1 VQGVG
6 TARVDVMAQ
15 EVPGWSAS
23 GATQVGLALCAGL
36 AMAAGVTWP
45 VLWPLAVLAC
55 MAWVW
60 AGWYLS
66 PGRAALWGQVFG
78 TSWLVATV
86 WWLYIS
92 LHTYGGLPAALAAL
106 AVLLLAAALSL
117 YWAAATALL
126 AFLRTGR
133 WAWNVLLAGALW
145 WLAEWA
151 RGVIFTG
158 FPWGASGYA
167 LIDAPLSYSA
177 PWVGVYGL
185 GVALV
190 MGAALGLALWQ
201 RATGWAQRGWVIAV
215 LVLWFVGPALLPP
228 VNFTQP
234 AGDLRFSL
242 LQTQVPQDQKFSGE
256 HLPRNLERLAQAL
269 KAAPGELVVA
279 PETALPLLPGQL
291 QRWAPEW
298 WAAVRSDL
306 ATGHRHLL
314 MGLPL
319 GNFQEGYTNSVV
331 GVSPQ
336 ANSDYRYDKVHLVP
350 FGEFIPT
357 GFRWF
362 VRMMHIPLGDFDR
375 GRLDTPPWVIAGQ
388 ALAPNICYEDLF
400 GEELAARLLATE
412 TPATVL
418 VNLSNLGWFG
428 RSVALPQHLN
438 ISRMRTL
445 ELQKPMLRATNTG
458 ATAHID
464 HLGRVQGLLPFHEV
478 GRLDG
483 VVEGRQGLTP
493 YARWVGRW
501 GLATPTALAAAVVI
515 AFALRRRR
523 RAARS

>member
-1 VQGVG
+1 M
-6 TARVDVMAQ
+6 MA
-15 EVPGWSAS
+15 PLGANLRAS
-23 GATQVGLALCAGL
+23 PWAAHAGL
-36 AMAAGVTWP
+36 AILAGWAMAASVTWP
-45 VLWPLAVLAC
+45 ILWPLSALAC
-55 MAWVW
+55 AAWVG
-60 AGWYLS
+60 AGWRLS
-66 PGRAALWGQVFG
+66 PGRAALWGLLFG
-78 TSWLVATV
+78 TSWLVAAV
-86 WWLYIS
+86 SWLYVS
-92 LHTYGGLPAALAAL
+92 LHTYGGLPAVLSAL
-106 AVLLLAAALSL
+106 AVLLLASALSL

-126 AFLRTGR
+126 ATLRTGR
-133 WAWNVLLAGALW
+133 CLWDVLLAGALW

-167 LIDAPLSYSA
+167 LIDAPLAYGA

-185 GVALV
+185 GLALV
-190 MGAALGLALWQ
+190 LGAAAGLALWQ
-201 RATGWAQRGWVIAV
+201 RARGLTQRG
-215 LVLWFVGPALLPP
+215 LVVAALALWFVGPALLPP
-228 VNFTQP
+228 VDFTQP
-234 AGDLRFSL
+234 SGALRFSL

-256 HLPRNLERLAQAL
+256 HLPRNLERLAQSL
-269 KAAPGELVVA
+269 REAPGELVVA

-291 QRWAPEW
+291 QRWAPDW
-298 WAAVRSDL
+298 WAGVRADL
-306 ATGHRHLL
+306 AAGNRHLL

-331 GVSPQ
+331 GVSAQ
-336 ANSDYRYDKVHLVP
+336 AASDYRYDKVHLVP

-375 GRLDTPPWVIAGQ
+375 GRLDTPPWPVAGQ
-388 ALAPNICYEDLF
+388 TVAPNICYEDLF
-400 GEELAARLLATE
+400 GEELATRLLATE
-412 TPATVL
+412 APATVL

-445 ELQKPMLRATNTG
+445 ELQKPMLRSTNTG

-464 HLGRVQGLLPFHEV
+464 HRGRVQGLLPFHEA

-493 YARWVGRW
+493 YARWAGHG
-501 GLATPTALAAAVVI
+501 GLSVPTAVAVAVVVV
-515 AFALRRRR
+515 AFAVRRRR
-523 RAARS
+523 GLARS

>member
-1 VQGVG
+1 VVE
-6 TARVDVMAQ
+6 A
-15 EVPGWSAS
+15 
-23 GATQVGLALCAGL
+23 GLAIAAGL
-36 AMAAGVTWP
+36 AMSAGVTWP
-45 VLWPLAVLAC
+45 FLWPLSALAC
-55 MAWVW
+55 GAWVW
-60 AGWYLS
+60 AGWHLS
-66 PGRAALWGQVFG
+66 PSRAAGWGQLFG

-86 WWLYIS
+86 FWLYIS
-92 LHTYGGLPAALAAL
+92 LHTYGGLPAVLSAL

-126 AFLRTGR
+126 AALRTGR
-133 WAWNVLLAGALW
+133 WGWDVLLAGALW

-167 LIDAPLSYSA
+167 LIDAPLAYGA

-185 GVALV
+185 GLALV
-190 MGAALGLALWQ
+190 LGAALGLAGWQ
-201 RATGWAQRGWVIAV
+201 RARGLTQRG
-215 LVLWFVGPALLPP
+215 LVVAGLALGFVGPVLLTP
-228 VNFTQP
+228 VDFTQP
-234 AGDLRFSL
+234 AGELRFSL

-256 HLPRNLERLAQAL
+256 HLPRNLERLAQRL
-269 KAAPGELVVA
+269 REAPGELVVA

-291 QRWAPEW
+291 NRWAPDW
-298 WAAVRSDL
+298 WNGVRADLVASD
-306 ATGHRHLL
+306 RHLL

-331 GVSPQ
+331 GVSPEGG
-336 ANSDYRYDKVHLVP
+336 SDYRYDKVHLVP

-375 GRLDTPPWVIAGQ
+375 GRLDTPPWVVAGQ
-388 ALAPNICYEDLF
+388 AVAPNICYEDLF
-400 GEELAARLLATE
+400 GEELAARMLATE

-438 ISRMRTL
+438 ISRMRAL

-464 HLGRVQGLLPFHEV
+464 HRGRVQGLLPFHEA

-493 YARWVGRW
+493 YARWAGRVGL
-501 GLATPTALAAAVVI
+501 GVPTALAVAVVI
-515 AFALRRRR
+515 AFAVRRRR
-523 RAARS
+523 GLARS